1 MKTLRLLFAV
11 HRIHKALAALAKA
24 VENECGALYDQH
36 NRQPEAVRVD
46 APVGRGKD

>member
-24 VENECGALYDQH
+24 VENECGALYQDDH
-36 NRQPEAVRVD
+36 PDYIAAIKLLKELA
-46 APVGRGKD
+46 